1 MSLDRTDFEILR
13 LLQDNA
19 RLMNK
24 ELAEAVGLAPSSC
37 HERVKRLWADGVIT
51 GTQTVVD
58 ASRLGY
64 GISAIVFV
72 NISKDG
78 QIVIDDLMNDLIARP
93 EVQSVHLVTGGY
105 DLIIRVVARDTNH
118 LRNLAYEVLT
128 GRREITR
135 YETSI
140 IYESRRQESIPI
152 SDGAGS
158 GSTNASDVG

>member
-1 MSLDRTDFEILR
+1 MNLDRTDFEILR

-37 HERVKRLWADGVIT
+37 HERVKRLWAEGIIT
-51 GTQTVVD
+51 GTQTQID
-58 ASRLGY
+58 AARLGY
-64 GISAIVFV
+64 GISAIIFV

-78 QIVIDDLMNDLIARP
+78 QIAIDDLMDELIALP
-93 EVQSVHLVTGGY
+93 EVQSVHLVTGSY
-105 DLIIRVVARDTNH
+105 DLIVRVVARDTNH
-118 LRNLAYEVLT
+118 LKNLAYEVLT

-140 IYESRRQESIPI
+140 VYESRRRDSIPLEG
-152 SDGAGS
+152 DAGS
-158 GSTNASDVG
+158 ASTGGTNVG